1 MNFVSVR
8 ELKSRTSEI
17 LRAALGQDVIVTK
30 HGKPIAVLRGI
41 DASAFV
47 FKRVAAGFGAG
58 MVSEAGWP
66 WGAAATRSEE
76 GAVLRPPLSALPPP
90 NAEAASE
97 GGAESGSESVWHPLK
112 AVFWDFPELAEEEK
126 LKSYVERA
134 KLNPSGDSLDW
145 VLTRMLERGRVIEV
159 KKLFGW
165 DEIRAALPRL
175 SLTPWA
181 RAKWRRMTEIYA
193 RT

>member
-17 LRAALGQDVIVTK
+17 LRAAFDQDVIVTK
-30 HGKPIAVLRGI
+30 HGKPIAVVRGI

-58 MVSEAGWP
+58 MVNEAGQP
-66 WGAAATRSEE
+66 RGAAARSEE
-76 GAVLRPPLSALPPP
+76 GAVLRLPLSDLPPP
-90 NAEAASE
+90 NAEAEPE
-97 GGAESGSESVWHPLK
+97 GGAKSGPESAWHPLK
-112 AVFWDFPELAEEEK
+112 ALFWDFPELAEEEK

-134 KLNPSGDSLDW
+134 RLNPSGDSLDW
-145 VLTRMLERGRVIEV
+145 VLTRMLERGRVLEI

-181 RAKWRRMTEIYA
+181 RAKWRRIIEIYA